1 MGRGDYK
8 NRYAVLTE
16 DEMNITNIGRYGISL
31 FTIGLFAISTGI
43 DLLITKAK
51 VADMKTK
58 KWSEF
63 RQLNI
68 DAYRAK
74 AFLYYSSFIAA
85 SFSSTAYQFSKSIY
99 FSG

>member
-1 MGRGDYK
+1 MQYLQRMKCKSIQYYHA
-8 NRYAVLTE
+8 R
-16 DEMNITNIGRYGISL
+16 NITNIGRYGISL

-63 RQLNI
+63 RQVIIQQLS
-68 DAYRAK
+68 Y
-74 AFLYYSSFIAA
+74 IA
-85 SFSSTAYQFSKSIY
+85 
-99 FSG
+99 